1 MELESESEFTF
12 KLNLKHLNICIH
24 LTKFYDSAR
33 TSSNIFLFFSKQMFL
48 IIINTSYRV
57 PYLKTFY
64 SAGNHLEYNN
74 LLLKT

>member
-1 MELESESEFTF
+1 MTLQER
-12 KLNLKHLNICIH
+12 HLI
-24 LTKFYDSAR
+24 F
-33 TSSNIFLFFSKQMFL
+33 FLFFSKQMFL

-64 SAGNHLEYNN
+64 SAGNRLEYNN